1 MCDDVVSREPS
12 CLPCFL
18 QRDLRGQDGT
28 WVTERD
34 QNFCARKPGENR
46 LDVITI
52 GGSFFDPARDR
63 VERAPERGRVRF
75 DHEHQQFLLCICR
88 IECRALKRVEKF
100 VPRKGRV
107 IALAPF
113 ARAAEQHVGK

>member
-18 QRDLRGQDGT
+18 QRDLRCQNGT
-28 WVTERD
+28 WIAERD
-34 QNFCARKPGENR
+34 ENFCVREPSENHV
-46 LDVITI
+46 DVITV
-52 GGSFFDPARDR
+52 GRSFFDPARDCVLR
-63 VERAPERGRVRF
+63 AVESGRVRV
-75 DHEHQQFLLCICR
+75 DHEHQQFFLGVCR
-88 IECRALKRVEKF
+88 IQCRALKPLEKF
-100 VPRKGRV
+100 LPWKCRV